1 MIGSFFLRQ
10 RNGRVLGATY
20 FLATSLLLAN
30 LLRDMLTGG
39 NSWKQADWLVNSE
52 EVFVRRGLFGSG
64 LLRLSDLLAVKPL
77 LLVGA
82 LQAILMLAL
91 IGATIVA
98 ARRSG
103 LTDRVLLLLLSP
115 GFFVLFWAA
124 DPQGSLRKEMIVYL
138 ALAALALAATGV
150 WKRAL
155 AIPLS
160 IVLMGVAVLAHE
172 GMIFFLPAFLAAL
185 HFTFADERDGGPRLR
200 CKISL
205 YLAISVAVAIPFL
218 VNLTATRLSDV
229 APVCEPLLRRGF
241 PVQFCDGSVEALTHA
256 LGYEMGLSAE
266 IVAANG
272 LLWLAPSVLFAFA
285 GLATYLADGRNTNWR
300 LAALLL
306 VIGLPFLPLYVVA
319 IDWGRWLDFHVTSAT
334 FVLLIMRAS
343 GHAPEPAR
351 SLDERLRKLLILG
364 SLVFGFSHMG
374 ADARQG
380 GFLAKIFNAMIGFF
394 VRA

>member
-1 MIGSFFLRQ
+1 MIGYFFLRQ

-160 IVLMGVAVLAHE
+160 IVLMGVTCSPTKE
-172 GMIFFLPAFLAAL
+172 
-185 HFTFADERDGGPRLR
+185 
-200 CKISL
+200 
-205 YLAISVAVAIPFL
+205 
-218 VNLTATRLSDV
+218 
-229 APVCEPLLRRGF
+229 
-241 PVQFCDGSVEALTHA
+241 
-256 LGYEMGLSAE
+256 
-266 IVAANG
+266 
-272 LLWLAPSVLFAFA
+272 
-285 GLATYLADGRNTNWR
+285 
-300 LAALLL
+300 
-306 VIGLPFLPLYVVA
+306 
-319 IDWGRWLDFHVTSAT
+319 
-334 FVLLIMRAS
+334 
-343 GHAPEPAR
+343 
-351 SLDERLRKLLILG
+351 
-364 SLVFGFSHMG
+364 
-374 ADARQG
+374 
-380 GFLAKIFNAMIGFF
+380 
-394 VRA
+394 